1 MSADCHEVGIGATA
15 ELTLRV
21 SVATLVRV
29 LFESPKDD
37 ELMLALERK
46 ALLRETADGYAVKVK
61 SQPFGGAIRILDL
74 QMLAGLLGDFHFD
87 GERSQAEEDF
97 RIFIRPSAWTALRE
111 FCVEHISRDHDQTLE
126 TDPTRELVEEF
137 ADTLEIT
144 LEPDQ
149 YVCSPVTTIVE
160 NEATPTANIHARGT
174 PTVRIYRI
182 FEAWIIDRSLIQII
196 LKGSDG
202 HSHRDLYELAFADAE
217 NGGRGRANAI
227 LALPWSR
234 LADTYRAMSAPARN
248 IPIVFETNQL
258 TATVAALFDQITVPR
273 YQRI

>member
-1 MSADCHEVGIGATA
+1 MSWDCQEVGIGATA
-15 ELTLRV
+15 EFTLRV

-46 ALLRETADGYAVKVK
+46 ALLRETAAGYAVKVK

-74 QMLAGLLGDFHFD
+74 KTLAGLLGDFHFD
-87 GERSQAEEDF
+87 GERSQTEQDF
-97 RIFIRPSAWTALRE
+97 RIFIRPSAWTVLRE
-111 FCVEHISRDHDQTLE
+111 FCVEHISLDHDRTLE

-144 LEPDQ
+144 LKPDQ
-149 YVCSPVTTIVE
+149 YVCKPVTTIVE
-160 NEATPTANIHARGT
+160 NEATPTANIHARGI

-182 FEAWIIDRSLIQII
+182 FEAWIIDQSLIQIM
-196 LKGSDG
+196 LEGSDG
-202 HSHRDLYELAFADAE
+202 LSHCDLYELAFADAE
-217 NGGRGRANAI
+217 NGGKGRANAM

-234 LADTYRAMSAPARN
+234 LAETYRAMSAPARN
-248 IPIVFETNQL
+248 VPIVFETNQL

-273 YQRI
+273 YTRI